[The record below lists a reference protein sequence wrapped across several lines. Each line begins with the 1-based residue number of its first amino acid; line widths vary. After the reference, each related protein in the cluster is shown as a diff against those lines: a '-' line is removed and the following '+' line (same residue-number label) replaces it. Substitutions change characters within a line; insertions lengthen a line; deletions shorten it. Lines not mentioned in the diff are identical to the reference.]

1 MLRYRCWPCLGALLL
16 AGGCAVPSARD
27 NAASAAGLVESRVPA
42 ALTWR
47 RDPEADRAARER
59 IAQLLDDGLTVRE
72 AIAVAFL
79 ASPVLQI
86 AFEELEISRA
96 ELVAASR
103 PTNPVVI
110 VGSREPGGDLAAF
123 YPERTVSVGVLQNLM
138 SLLTIP
144 ARRAS
149 GFHNLERARHEVAQR
164 AAEHAAQ
171 VAESWYRYSAAEDE
185 LELYQRSVNTFRAA
199 LDSLAVMVANG
210 EAEDS
215 DVESGRIDLYAME
228 GNFERA
234 QLVLADERARLATL
248 LGIAGW
254 RDDWRIDGELPGLP
268 ASDPDAAAVEAAA
281 LHVRFD
287 LLAAQKT
294 IDMRLRELATQRR
307 FRWLTEL
314 EIGVFRDK
322 AVGDTPFTGP
332 TLAFEVPLFDQ
343 RQAALLQADAQ
354 LRSAVRALEA
364 AILETRQQVRRHAP
378 AVAVMRRLVE
388 RYEADILP
396 HHQRAAAALGSGSP
410 AELSRLN
417 ARLLMLEA
425 QREHVAALRDYWVAR
440 SALAQAGGDWLA
452 LSGTE

>member
-1 MLRYRCWPCLGALLL
+1 
-16 AGGCAVPSARD
+16 
-27 NAASAAGLVESRVPA
+27 
-42 ALTWR
+42 
-47 RDPEADRAARER
+47 
-59 IAQLLDDGLTVRE
+59 
-72 AIAVAFL
+72 
-79 ASPVLQI
+79 
-86 AFEELEISRA
+86 
-96 ELVAASR
+96 
-103 PTNPVVI
+103 
-110 VGSREPGGDLAAF
+110 
-123 YPERTVSVGVLQNLM
+123 
-138 SLLTIP
+138 
-144 ARRAS
+144 
-149 GFHNLERARHEVAQR
+149 
-164 AAEHAAQ
+164 EHAAR
-171 VAESWYRYSAAEDE
+171 VAEVGYRYSAAEDE

-364 AILETRQQVRRHAP
+364 AILETRQQVRR
-378 AVAVMRRLVE
+378 
-388 RYEADILP
+388 
-396 HHQRAAAALGSGSP
+396 
-410 AELSRLN
+410 
-417 ARLLMLEA
+417 
-425 QREHVAALRDYWVAR
+425 
-440 SALAQAGGDWLA
+440 
-452 LSGTE
+452 